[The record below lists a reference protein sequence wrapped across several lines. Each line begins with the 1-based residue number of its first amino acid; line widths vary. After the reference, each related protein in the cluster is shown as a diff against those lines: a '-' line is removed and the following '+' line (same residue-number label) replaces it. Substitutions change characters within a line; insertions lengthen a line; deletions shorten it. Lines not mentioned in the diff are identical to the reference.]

1 MAVPKFQ
8 IRGDIMVKFIIKKIL
23 GLIPMLLLITFII
36 YLGLELTPGDAVSHM
51 ISPELLSN
59 MDPAK
64 LDEIRAAYGLNDSF
78 ILRYFRWLGEILR
91 GNFGYSVSSG
101 VPIINIIKDLL
112 PATLE
117 LAIAALLISTILGS
131 LLGLFSAIRRG
142 TFSENLLTVAGMIGV
157 SIPQFFFGMVCILI
171 FSLNLGWLPV
181 GGRMMPGKTAF
192 IDRYEYLILPALVLG
207 ISLTAGVMRYAR
219 SSMLDT
225 MNKEYIR
232 TARSKGLPEWRV
244 NLVHGFRVALTPVIV
259 LIGFRLPTLIGGAVV
274 IETIFRWPG
283 IGSAFATAVR
293 AQNYPLVMMIALL
306 TVTAVLV
313 SSFLVD
319 VLTAL
324 LDPRV
329 KLD

>member
-1 MAVPKFQ
+1 
-8 IRGDIMVKFIIKKIL
+8 MVKFIIKKIL

-59 MDPAK
+59 IDPNK
-64 LDEIRAAYGLNDSF
+64 LNEIRQAYGFNDPF
-78 ILRYFRWLGEILR
+78 IIRYFKWLGEILR

-101 VPIINIIKDLL
+101 VPIIKIVKDLL

-117 LAIAALLISTILGS
+117 LSIAALLISTILGS

-171 FSLNLGWLPV
+171 FSLNLDWLPV
-181 GGRMMPGKTAF
+181 GGRTLPGRTAL
-192 IDRYEYLILPALVLG
+192 IDRFEFLILPALVLG
-207 ISLTAGVMRYAR
+207 IALTAGVMRYAR

-259 LIGFRLPTLIGGAVV
+259 LIGFRLPTLIGGTVV

-283 IGSAFATAVR
+283 IGSTFATAVR

-306 TVTAVLV
+306 TVTAVLI

-319 VLTAL
+319 ALTAL

>member
-1 MAVPKFQ
+1 MLKYTL
-8 IRGDIMVKFIIKKIL
+8 KKLL
-23 GLIPMLLLITFII
+23 GLIPMLIFITFII

-51 ISPELLSN
+51 ISPEMLAN
-59 MDPAK
+59 VDPAK
-64 LDEIRAAYGLNDSF
+64 LDEIRASYGLNDPF
-78 ILRYFRWLGEILR
+78 LLRYFRWLGEILR

-117 LAIAALLISTILGS
+117 LSVAALCISTILGS
-131 LLGLFSAIRRG
+131 VLGLFSAIRRG

-192 IDRYEYLILPALVLG
+192 VDRYEYLILPALVLG
-207 ISLTAGVMRYAR
+207 IALTAGVMRYAR

-259 LIGFRLPTLIGGAVV
+259 LVGFRLPTLIGGAVV

-293 AQNYPLVMMIALL
+293 GQNYPLVMMIALL

-313 SSFLVD
+313 ASFLVD
-319 VLTAL
+319 IATAL

>member
-1 MAVPKFQ
+1 
-8 IRGDIMVKFIIKKIL
+8 MVKFIIKKIL

-64 LDEIRAAYGLNDSF
+64 LDEIRAAYGLNDPF

-244 NLVHGFRVALTPVIV
+244 NLVHGFRVALTSVIV